1 MSEPSNQGIARPS
14 VASLL
19 LAPHYGKQALSTATG
34 FIVEGED
41 GRRWLIT
48 NWHVVSG
55 LDPRTGRPLS
65 KSGEVPDRLR
75 ILHNLEASLGRWT
88 WRIEFLFDRD
98 GDPRWLEHP
107 EHGRAFDVVALELT
121 DTATVEFFPYDLD
134 GAGLPGGAEID
145 AGRVA
150 QPLSIVGFP
159 FSLAGGGGFAIW
171 SQGTVATEALI
182 DFEDKPCF
190 LIDSRTRPGQ
200 SGSPVIFYADGGTV
214 RTADGGTVAVGA
226 PIELLL
232 GVYSGRINDQSDLG
246 FVWRRVGIKEVVE
259 SGVPGSVD

>member
-1 MSEPSNQGIARPS
+1 MNEPSNQGIARPS

-19 LAPHYGKQALSTATG
+19 LAPHSGREALSSATG
-34 FIVEGED
+34 FVVESED

-48 NWHVVSG
+48 CWHVVSG
-55 LDPRTGRPLS
+55 RDPLTGRPLS
-65 KSGEVPDRLR
+65 PSGKVPDRLR
-75 ILHNLEASLGRWT
+75 ILHNLDGSLGRWT
-88 WRIEFLFDRD
+88 WRIEFLLDRN
-98 GDPRWLEHP
+98 GEPRWLEHP
-107 EHGRAFDVVALELT
+107 EYGRAFDVVALELT
-121 DTATVEFFPYDLD
+121 DTATVEFFPYDVD
-134 GAGLPGGAEID
+134 TIGLPGGSEII
-145 AGRVA
+145 AGRIT

-159 FSLAGGGGFAIW
+159 FGLAGGGAFAIW

-182 DFEDKPCF
+182 DYQGKPCF

-214 RTADGGTVAVGA
+214 PTTDGGSVALSGPV
-226 PIELLL
+226 ELLL

-246 FVWRRVGIKEVVE
+246 FVWRRVGIKEIVE

>member
-1 MSEPSNQGIARPS
+1 MSEQASGGIARPS

-19 LAPHYGKQALSTATG
+19 LAPHNGKQALSTATG
-34 FIVEGED
+34 FVVESED

-55 LDPRTGRPLS
+55 RDPRTGRPLS
-65 KSGEVPDRLR
+65 ASGEVPDRLR
-75 ILHNLEASLGRWT
+75 VLHNLEASLGRWT
-88 WRIEFLFDRD
+88 WRIEFLLGKDD
-98 GDPRWLEHP
+98 EPRWLEHP

-134 GAGLPGGAEID
+134 TIGLPGGAEIV

-171 SQGTVATEALI
+171 SQGTVATEAVI
-182 DFEDKPCF
+182 DYEGKPCF

-200 SGSPVIFYADGGTV
+200 SGSPVIFYADGGSV
-214 RTADGGTVAVGA
+214 QTADGAEVAVAG
-226 PIELLL
+226 PVELLL

-259 SGVPGSVD
+259 SGVPGSID

>member
-1 MSEPSNQGIARPS
+1 MTEQGTNGIARPS

-19 LAPHYGKQALSTATG
+19 LAPHHGREALSTATG
-34 FIVEGED
+34 FVVASED
-41 GRRWLIT
+41 GRWWLIT
-48 NWHVVSG
+48 NWHVVAG
-55 LDPRTGRPLS
+55 RDPRTGRPLS
-65 KSGEVPDRLR
+65 QGGVPDRLR

-88 WRIEFLFDRD
+88 WRIEFLYDRD
-98 GDPRWLEHP
+98 GTPRWLEHP

-121 DTATVEFFPYDLD
+121 DTRTVDFYPYDLE
-134 GAGLPGGAEID
+134 AMALPGGAELA

-150 QPLSIVGFP
+150 QRLSIVGFP
-159 FSLAGGGGFAIW
+159 FGLAGGGAFAIW
-171 SQGTVATEALI
+171 SQGTVATEAMI

-214 RTADGGTVAVGA
+214 RTTDGGEVPIAA
-226 PIELLL
+226 PVELLL
-232 GVYSGRINDQSDLG
+232 GVYSGRINEQSDLG
-246 FVWRRVGIKEVVE
+246 FVWRRVGIQEVVE